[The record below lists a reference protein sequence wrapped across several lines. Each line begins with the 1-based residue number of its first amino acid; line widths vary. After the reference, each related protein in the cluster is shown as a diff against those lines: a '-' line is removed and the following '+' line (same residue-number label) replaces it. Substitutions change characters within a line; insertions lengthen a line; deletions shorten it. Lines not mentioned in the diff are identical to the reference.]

1 MAYRGED
8 LDLRTPQGWSS
19 SNRDTGGEQPNWWTR
34 SAIYKG
40 GRADPLWVDDNVMA
54 CCNHAYDLAVA
65 HRAPEVRLEHLINA
79 LTLSDAAAQVL
90 EARGLSLASL
100 RRESGATIA
109 NDLPAAAG
117 AHTVPKR
124 SEALEE
130 TLRLA
135 ADRAYPRRTPV
146 TVDDLLHV
154 LFDMRRDL
162 PGAHLLHRH
171 TSTLPG
177 SLAGTHSGRN
187 GVDHR
192 PDLRL
197 EPLPHLA
204 RPTAEPRY
212 TPAPTPR
219 YASPSAHDYFSQ
231 PARDPIPPTREA
243 SREAYRETVREPVR
257 ETMRENSRTL
267 REAPATVDN
276 VQNNRIESLERM
288 VRDLGIDLAADRKS
302 LQSLV
307 SDLHRTT
314 SAQAD
319 DSGRFRGN
327 LSDRLTALED
337 TIVRSH
343 NETASLPSALMDRIS
358 LLERSI
364 ETRMADVSRSSATP
378 QILLDRLAAIER
390 NIEIRLT
397 EVGRAS
403 SAPQALFDRLAAIE
417 HGVEARLTD
426 IARISMQTVER
437 LQAIEHASHRPVEA
451 TLSPLVSLRLDS
463 ITSFGSKIEGLERTF
478 QVILDRL
485 TGLERKISTPQE
497 MKAIDLAPVQARL
510 ADIERNVINTVQQST
525 DLSPVTDLLSGMEAR
540 VAGLERTLENR
551 SSETGRTVSFIGDRL
566 RGFEE
571 AIGGQRSQ
579 LTDRLAQLERALT
592 AFAESSV
599 TNGNGHENELT
610 EVHEALLKLNA
621 NQQTLAGSLDQWRL
635 DSTGDLSVISNRL
648 KVIEEA
654 DRTQNPRIE
663 ALAEQL
669 TTVHASLAKKEVRKA
684 RFRHWLFGTDEW
696 YSASYHTNDWR
707 TRQSGQIGASQN
719 ATENRPLARPLMK
732 AAQPTPPAPPPS
744 VFRR

>member
-117 AHTVPKR
+117 AHTPPKR

-171 TSTLPG
+171 TSTLPA
-177 SLAGTHSGRN
+177 SLSSTHSGRN

-212 TPAPTPR
+212 MPAATPR

-231 PARDPIPPTREA
+231 PARDPIPSTRELH
-243 SREAYRETVREPVR
+243 REPLREPVR
-257 ETMRENSRTL
+257 DSIRDSGRGP
-267 REAPATVDN
+267 REAPATIDN
-276 VQNNRIESLERM
+276 LQNNRIESLERA
-288 VRDLGIDLAADRKS
+288 VRDLGIDLADDRKS

-343 NETASLPSALMDRIS
+343 NETTALPAALMDRINS
-358 LLERSI
+358 FERSI
-364 ETRMADVSRSSATP
+364 DTRMADVGRTSGTP

-437 LQAIEHASHRPVEA
+437 LAAIEHASHRPVEA
-451 TLSPLVSLRLDS
+451 SLSPLVSQRLDS
-463 ITSFGSKIEGLERTF
+463 ITAFGSKIEGLERTF

-497 MKAIDLAPVQARL
+497 IKAIDLAPVQARL
-510 ADIERNVINTVQQST
+510 ADIERNVINTVQQSS
-525 DLSPVTDLLSGMEAR
+525 DLSPVTELLSGMEAR

-579 LTDRLAQLERALT
+579 LTDRLGQLERSLT

-599 TNGNGHENELT
+599 TNGNGHERELT

-654 DRTQNPRIE
+654 DKGQNPRIE

-669 TTVHASLAKKEVRKA
+669 TTVHAALAKKEVRKA

-696 YSASYHTNDWR
+696 YSASYHTTDWR
-707 TRQSGQIGASQN
+707 TRQTDQIVADG
-719 ATENRPLARPLMK
+719 RPLARPLMK